1 MSFESPRSKGFR
13 EIFRA
18 SRASIV
24 AAVVVSAVV
33 MTLGFILDRENSN
46 FYRRELHIRTE
57 NDVALIHARIMG
69 QISTDFSVLRN
80 LANWMAL
87 APDMP
92 RERVAEQIQRVL
104 LQNPHFRSVSIA
116 PDFVVK
122 ETFPARADDIT
133 IGEDVRRIL
142 GSNPSAALA
151 ADRLSARFAGP
162 VVLGEDHGGF
172 VLIFPVITRDG
183 DAHSVWGAVRAIID
197 ETQFYRVTGLLP
209 AQGSESQQ
217 RYPHL
222 QHLKLALSQK
232 PAPGLKPHVFFGD
245 ARILDDG
252 PVQRIFSVPGGAWV
266 LAAIPADGW
275 DEVPPNQA
283 FLRLVIALTS
293 GIIVAPVFL
302 SCLLMIERSRNVS
315 ALQARETKLL
325 EVSQRLHLA
334 LESSKIGIWE
344 VDRGDAELL
353 WDGRT
358 AQLHGFGN
366 EDMKS
371 TLADWL
377 DMVHPQDRLTAE
389 THFFTCSVA
398 GAPSSVQYRIVQPD
412 GAIRHL
418 RSVGAHYSGGS
429 TPRTIGI
436 VWDVT
441 ADVAMNVDLRTAKE
455 TSDIKNAELELALSE
470 LSSREQELEE
480 LSRKLDL
487 ALDSYRCG
495 TWEVDLANGMQF
507 WDERMHHL
515 YELPYTDG
523 RLTTGQW
530 LDLVVPEDRQL
541 ATACNDRVVDDGTT
555 EPLVVRKMLADGS
568 LRYIRS
574 IGKVHRTKDGR
585 DRVIGIAFDFT
596 SDAVKTEALKSA
608 KAEAEQKN
616 IELQFA
622 KSCIEHNALHDPLT
636 MLGNRRK
643 LDVELEKLSE
653 ISQRRA
659 QSISILHIDLDRFKQ
674 INDTLGHAAGDAMLE
689 HAAAVLEHNVRSTD
703 LVARIGGDEFVI
715 VVTDNADPSAMAALA
730 TRVIE
735 QMRQPIDFEGFSCRC
750 GVSIGIAQA
759 SGMYLDTRQM
769 LVNADIALYRAK
781 ATGRNRH
788 EFFTLNLQAEIVTA
802 KRVADDILVGLEK
815 DQFTAWY
822 QPQFDARTMKL
833 TGVEALVRWNHPEK
847 GILTPD
853 RFLRIADELNVVST
867 LDRIVLETALQ
878 DRMRWAAMGIDVPKV
893 SVNVSSRRLH
903 EPDLYETLQGLAI
916 QPGALSFELV
926 ESIFLDESED
936 IVSHNLDRIKS
947 LGIDIEIDDFG
958 TGHTSIVS
966 LLKLRPHRLKI
977 DRQLVQPILESAQE
991 RALVRSIIEIAHSL
1005 DVKTV
1010 AEGVE
1015 SFEHTRVLR
1024 DLGCD
1029 TLQGYAFAKPLSFD
1043 AFCDFVRNEPWRK
1056 AG

>member
-1 MSFESPRSKGFR
+1 MGFTSPRTKGFR
-13 EIFRA
+13 EMFRA

-57 NDVALIHARIMG
+57 NDVALIHSRIMG

-80 LANWMAL
+80 LANWMSV
-87 APDMP
+87 APDLP
-92 RERVAEQIQRVL
+92 KERVAEQMQRVL

-116 PDFVVK
+116 PDFVVE
-122 ETFPARADDIT
+122 ETFPPLADDKT

-142 GSNPSAALA
+142 GDKPTDALA
-151 ADRLSARFAGP
+151 TDRLSARFAGP
-162 VVLGEDHGGF
+162 VTVGEGHDGF
-172 VLIFPVITRDG
+172 ILIFPVIRRDG
-183 DAHSVWGAVRAIID
+183 SSHSVWGAVRAVID

-209 AQGSESQQ
+209 AQGSENQQ

-232 PAPGLKPHVFFGD
+232 PAPGLKPHVFFGNGD
-245 ARILDDG
+245 ILNEG
-252 PVQRIFSVPGGAWV
+252 PVQRIFNVPGGAWM
-266 LAAIPADGW
+266 LSAIPADGW

-283 FLRLVIALTS
+283 FLRLVIALTT
-293 GIIVAPVFL
+293 GIIIGPVFL
-302 SCLLMIERSRNVS
+302 SCLLMIDRSRNIS

-325 EVSQRLHLA
+325 EVSQRLHMA

-344 VDRGDAELL
+344 VDPGDAELL
-353 WDGRT
+353 WDGRA
-358 AQLHGFGN
+358 AQLHGLA
-366 EDMKS
+366 DADVKS

-377 DMVHPQDRLTAE
+377 NLVHPQDRLTAE

-398 GAPSSVQYRIVQPD
+398 GAPSSVQYRIVQHD
-412 GAIRHL
+412 GRIRHL
-418 RSVGAHYSGGS
+418 RSVGAHYSGGDI
-429 TPRTIGI
+429 PRTIGI

-441 ADVAMNVDLRTAKE
+441 TDVAMNVDLRAAKE
-455 TSDIKNAELELALSE
+455 TSDIKNAELELALNE

-495 TWEVDLANGMQF
+495 TWEVDLTNGVQI

-515 YELPYTDG
+515 YELPYVNG
-523 RLTTGQW
+523 RLTTEKW
-530 LDLVVPEDRQL
+530 LDLVVREDRHL
-541 ATACNDRVVDDGTT
+541 AALCNSRVVHDGTT
-555 EPLVVRKMLADGS
+555 EPLVVRKTLADGS
-568 LRYIRS
+568 QRYIRS
-574 IGKVHRTKDGR
+574 IGKIHTTKDGR
-585 DRVIGIAFDFT
+585 ERVIGIAFDFT
-596 SDAVKTEALKSA
+596 ADALKTEALKFA

-643 LDVELEKLSE
+643 LDVELEKLSD
-653 ISQRRA
+653 ISQSKP
-659 QSISILHIDLDRFKQ
+659 QTISILHIDLDRFKQ

-689 HAAAVLEHNVRSTD
+689 HAAAVLERNVRTSD

-715 VVTDNADPSAMAALA
+715 VITDSADPGEMAALA
-730 TRVIE
+730 ARIID

-759 SGMYLDTRQM
+759 SGAYLDTRQM

-833 TGVEALVRWNHPEK
+833 TGVEALVRWDHPDK

-853 RFLRIADELNVVST
+853 RFLRIADELNVVAT
-867 LDRIVLETALQ
+867 LDRIVLETALR
-878 DRMRWAAMGIDVPKV
+878 DRMRWAALGIDVPKV

-903 EPDLYETLQGLAI
+903 DPDLYETLKGLSI
-916 QPGALSFELV
+916 KPGEISFELV

-936 IVSHNLDRIKS
+936 IVSHNLERIKS